1 MDVAYWTYNE
11 QDKLQLLN
19 LGTTGNPKLIKMN
32 ANLNPQLTTDATSLF
47 KEYRDV
53 FAFSYEDLRGI
64 PEHIATHRIELDTAI
79 SPCHQA
85 QYRMNPNYAKA
96 VKEDLEKLL
105 KAGFIEPVDQAT
117 WLSPIVV
124 VPKKNG
130 KLRICVDFR
139 RLNAATKKDP
149 YPLPFTDE
157 VLDIVIGYAA
167 YSFIDCFSGYHQI
180 HIHADDGYKTAF
192 ITEWSAYVWV
202 VMPFGLKNAP
212 PTYQRIVNQIFKD
225 YLNDFMKLFLDNFS
239 VYSDVATH
247 LPKLRLVFEQCR
259 QYSVSLHPDKCI
271 FYVPSGVILGYIVCQ
286 AGKFPDPKKIEA
298 LVKMP
303 PPKNVKAI
311 QTFNGLAQFNR
322 CFIKDYAGIMEPI
335 TRLTRKGEVFD
346 WTTECEHAYQYI
358 KTRYQNA
365 PILIGVDW
373 KLEFHVHTDASD
385 IAVVAMLA
393 QNRTGKTNQPIA
405 YASRLLSKAE
415 KNYTTTEKEALAMVY
430 AVNKFRHYLLDNR
443 FIFYVDHLALQYLVN
458 KPQVSG
464 RLARWL
470 LLFLEFDFKVIYKPS
485 KTHGVADALSRNEG
499 AEPAT
504 RIPDQTTDAH
514 LFSIQTDWT
523 QPIIDYLQTGTF
535 PPSMT
540 KEARKRLAYRAIPF
554 QVIQG
559 KLYRLGKDSRLRQVI
574 LDSQARMILQEL
586 HKGNAGGHFSQDITV
601 CKVLDAGYWC
611 PTLYKDTYQYCQTC
625 HEC

>member
-1 MDVAYWTYNE
+1 
-11 QDKLQLLN
+11 
-19 LGTTGNPKLIKMN
+19 
-32 ANLNPQLTTDATSLF
+32 
-47 KEYRDV
+47 
-53 FAFSYEDLRGI
+53 
-64 PEHIATHRIELDTAI
+64 
-79 SPCHQA
+79 
-85 QYRMNPNYAKA
+85 MNPNYAKA

-105 KAGFIEPVDQAT
+105 KAGFIELVDQVT

-157 VLDIVIGYAA
+157 VFDTVIGYAA
-167 YSFIDCFSGYHQI
+167 YSFIDCFSGYHQV
-180 HIHADDGYKTAF
+180 HIHVDDRYKTAF
-192 ITEWSAYVWV
+192 ITEWGAYVWV

-225 YLNDFMKLFLDNFS
+225 YLNDSMKLFLDDFS

-247 LPKLRLVFEQCR
+247 LPKLCRIFERCR
-259 QYSVSLHPDKCI
+259 QYGVSLNPDKCI

-298 LVKMP
+298 LVNMP

-322 CFIKDYAGIMEPI
+322 CFIKDYAGIMESI

-346 WTTECEHAYQYI
+346 WTTKCESAYQYI
-358 KTRYQNA
+358 ETRYQNA

-385 IAVVAMLA
+385 IAVGAMLA
-393 QNRTGKTNQPIA
+393 QNPTGKIDQPIA
-405 YASRLLSKAE
+405 YALRLLSKAE

-430 AVNKFRHYLLDNR
+430 AVNKFRHYLLGNR

-464 RLARWL
+464 KLARWL
-470 LLFLEFDFKVIYKPS
+470 LLFLEFDFKVIYKPD
-485 KTHGVADALSRNEG
+485 KIHGVADALSRNEG

-504 RIPDQTTDAH
+504 GIPNQTTDAQ
-514 LFSIQTDWT
+514 LFSMQLDWIH
-523 QPIIDYLQTGTF
+523 PIIDYLQTGTF
-535 PPSMT
+535 LPSMT
-540 KEARKRLAYRAIPF
+540 KE
-554 QVIQG
+554 
-559 KLYRLGKDSRLRQVI
+559 
-574 LDSQARMILQEL
+574 
-586 HKGNAGGHFSQDITV
+586 GHI
-601 CKVLDAGYWC
+601 
-611 PTLYKDTYQYCQTC
+611 
-625 HEC
+625 H